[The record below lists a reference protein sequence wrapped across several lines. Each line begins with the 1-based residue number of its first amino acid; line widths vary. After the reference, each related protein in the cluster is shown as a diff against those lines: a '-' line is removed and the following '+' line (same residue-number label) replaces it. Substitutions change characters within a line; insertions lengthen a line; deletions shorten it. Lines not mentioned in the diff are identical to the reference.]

1 MSIKL
6 ERYGHVHDITFELDR
21 YASGGGLAI
30 VMNCHDDGWKEPY
43 GVLTVNLEDHPT
55 YGSRA
60 YVDTNNLGDEILQW
74 ITDNNLGQPTGE
86 IGYSGFCVYPEYEFN
101 LDEINKHL

>member
-6 ERYGHVHDITFELDR
+6 KKYNKNYDITFKLDR

-30 VMNCHDDGWKEPY
+30 LMEANSRLGPMPY
-43 GVLTVNLEDHPT
+43 AVLTVNLEDYPT
-55 YGSRA
+55 YGNRA

-74 ITDNNLGQPTGE
+74 IEDNNLGQPTGE

>member
-30 VMNCHDDGWKEPY
+30 IMYCQEEGWKESY
-43 GVLTVNLEDHPT
+43 AVLTVNLEDYPT
-55 YGSRA
+55 FGNRA

-74 ITDNNLGQPTGE
+74 IEDNNLGQPTGE

>member
-6 ERYGHVHDITFELDR
+6 ERYGHVHNITFELDR
-21 YASGGGLAI
+21 YAHGGGLAI
-30 VMNCHDDGWKEPY
+30 LMKCNEDFPNEAY
-43 GVLTVNLEDHPT
+43 GILTINLEDYPT
-55 YGSRA
+55 YGNKA

-74 ITDNNLGQPTGE
+74 IEDNNLGQPTGE
-86 IGYSGFCVYPEYEFN
+86 IGYSGFCVYPEYKFN

>member
-6 ERYGHVHDITFELDR
+6 ERYGVTHLITFGIDR

-30 VMNCHDDGWKEPY
+30 VMYCNEDYPNEPY
-43 GVLTVNLEDHPT
+43 AVLTVNLEDYPT
-55 YGSRA
+55 CGNRA
-60 YVDTNNLGDEILQW
+60 YVDTNNLGDDILQW
-74 ITDNNLGQPTGE
+74 IEDNNLGQPTGE